1 MTILK
6 TTGFQSS
13 ARSSKICPDTGS
25 CTLQVAST
33 KTYKSQLLWEKNIIN
48 FFEHCQHKN
57 IQKPSSTSIFFR
69 KPLPSLHA
77 FYRAG
82 RGYQLI
88 FWTLYFVA
96 FMAFNF
102 FEHFTSWPSWP
113 SNYHCLN
120 YKCRKDSLLLR
131 SSFGSGKTRRV
142 KNKEKAIQYEQIL
155 KIQVRLMEMII
166 DHQLAGGISWN
177 RMREIA
183 FDLEFTSTIGLIYI
197 KDECNP
203 PT

>member
-1 MTILK
+1 
-6 TTGFQSS
+6 
-13 ARSSKICPDTGS
+13 
-25 CTLQVAST
+25 
-33 KTYKSQLLWEKNIIN
+33 
-48 FFEHCQHKN
+48 
-57 IQKPSSTSIFFR
+57 
-69 KPLPSLHA
+69 
-77 FYRAG
+77 
-82 RGYQLI
+82 
-88 FWTLYFVA
+88 
-96 FMAFNF
+96 MAFNF